1 MNTQTHVA
9 KHPKITTQRP
19 PLTGYLAG
27 AIGTAALLAAPQA
40 EAAVTAVSFAFGSV
54 FHPADGSSGNLPVT
68 GASGT
73 FGNLNIQ
80 GTTYSAFFGWPGVG
94 GGAVYNDGANTDIY
108 NEGGLMTFLAN
119 GAIVGDGTHGP
130 FGVAF
135 FQENS
140 IPALNFTSDQLNK
153 NIGFQTSSGNY
164 GYANVSWDYTAKAMT
179 INSAFVESAAGAPIT
194 INVAA
199 VPEPSRALLALA
211 GLGGMALRRRRKQ
224 AA

>member
-27 AIGTAALLAAPQA
+27 AISTAALLAAPQA
-40 EAAVTAVSFAFGSV
+40 EAAVTAVSFSFGPVYDNATDGNGNFSV
-54 FHPADGSSGNLPVT
+54 SGGFGNFNV
-68 GASGT
+68 SGT
-73 FGNLNIQ
+73 SS
-80 GTTYSAFFGWPGVG
+80 YVHFGWPGVG
-94 GGAVYNDGANTDIY
+94 GGGVYNDGSNSDPY
-108 NEGGLMTFLAN
+108 NQGGLMTFFAN
-119 GAIVGDGTHGP
+119 GTTIGNGTNGP
-130 FGVAF
+130 LGVAF
-135 FQENS
+135 PQNDS
-140 IPALNFTSDQLNK
+140 IPTLNFTSDQLNK

-164 GYANVSWDYTAKAMT
+164 GYANVSWNHTAKAMT
-179 INSAFVESAAGAPIT
+179 INSAFVESAAGTPIT

-211 GLGGMALRRRRKQ
+211 GLGGVALRRRRKQ